1 MPARCNGIIES
12 GCLEKLKVDV
22 SAWAGRVLGT
32 APLEEEG

>member
-1 MPARCNGIIES
+1 MMYIES

-22 SAWAGRVLGT
+22 AAWAGRVLGT